1 MTTSDN
7 EWQRM
12 RTSDKSSDNEL
23 QQKTTRNN
31 EWQRMTNN
39 ENEIQRVTGT
49 GITNEKGWEQKNRV
63 ILSFKVKQIWN
74 ALVPEEF
81 YSIFLCNV

>member
-1 MTTSDN
+1 
-7 EWQRM
+7 M

-23 QQKTTRNN
+23 QQKTTSNN

-39 ENEIQRVTGT
+39 ENEIQRVTGI

-63 ILSFKVKQIWN
+63 ILSFKVKQNMECTGSWRILFN
-74 ALVPEEF
+74 FFMQCITTIHSA
-81 YSIFLCNV
+81 I